1 MNIFT
6 VAAVGLIGTFFA
18 VFMRKMG
25 DEYRVC
31 VSVFCVCAL
40 LIAVFPYF
48 SELLAHIL
56 SFSKLSGTDIENF
69 TFLLKAVGIGYISQ
83 FSSDICADAGEN
95 AIASKIEFAG
105 RICILAMTVPVVS
118 SLVEMIGKM
127 L

>member
-31 VSVFCVCAL
+31 VSIFCVCAL
-40 LIAVFPYF
+40 LIAIFPYF
-48 SELLAHIL
+48 SELWAQIL

-95 AIASKIEFAG
+95 AIASKIELAG
-105 RICILAMTVPVVS
+105 RICILAMTVPVVG

>member
-31 VSVFCVCAL
+31 VSIFCVCAL
-40 LIAVFPYF
+40 LIAIFPYF
-48 SELLAHIL
+48 SELLAQIL
-56 SFSKLSGTDIENF
+56 SFSKLSETDIENF

>member
-40 LIAVFPYF
+40 LIAIFPYF
-48 SELLAHIL
+48 SELLAQIL

>member
-40 LIAVFPYF
+40 LIAIFPYF
-48 SELLAHIL
+48 SQLLAHIL
-56 SFSKLSGTDIENF
+56 SFSKLSGTDTENF
-69 TFLLKAVGIGYISQ
+69 TLLLKAVGIGYISQ

-95 AIASKIEFAG
+95 AIASKIELAG

>member
-31 VSVFCVCAL
+31 VSIFCVCAL
-40 LIAVFPYF
+40 LIAIFPYF
-48 SELLAHIL
+48 SELLAQIL

-105 RICILAMTVPVVS
+105 RICILAMTLPVVS

>member
-6 VAAVGLIGTFFA
+6 VAAVGLIGTIFA

-25 DEYRVC
+25 DEYRIC

-48 SELLAHIL
+48 SELLAQIL
-56 SFSKLSGTDIENF
+56 SFSKLSETDTENF

>member
-6 VAAVGLIGTFFA
+6 VAAVGLIGTIFA

-25 DEYRVC
+25 DEYRIC
-31 VSVFCVCAL
+31 VSIFCVCAL
-40 LIAVFPYF
+40 LIAIFPYF
-48 SELLAHIL
+48 SELLAQIL

>member
-6 VAAVGLIGTFFA
+6 VATVGLIGTFFA

-40 LIAVFPYF
+40 LIAIFPYF
-48 SELLAHIL
+48 SHLLAHIL
-56 SFSKLSGTDIENF
+56 SFSKLSGTDTENF
-69 TFLLKAVGIGYISQ
+69 MFLLKAVGVGYVSQ

-95 AIASKIEFAG
+95 AIASKIELAG

>member
-31 VSVFCVCAL
+31 VSIFCVCAL
-40 LIAVFPYF
+40 LIAIFPYF
-48 SELLAHIL
+48 SELLAQIL

-83 FSSDICADAGEN
+83 FSSDICADAGEKN
-95 AIASKIEFAG
+95 KPAPQGHEKNKTG
-105 RICILAMTVPVVS
+105 
-118 SLVEMIGKM
+118 
-127 L
+127 

>member
-31 VSVFCVCAL
+31 VSIFCVCAL
-40 LIAVFPYF
+40 LIAIFPYF
-48 SELLAHIL
+48 SEPLAQIL

-69 TFLLKAVGIGYISQ
+69 TFLLKAVGIGYISH

-95 AIASKIEFAG
+95 AIASKIELAG

>member
-31 VSVFCVCAL
+31 VSIFCVCAL
-40 LIAVFPYF
+40 LIAIFPYF
-48 SELLAHIL
+48 SELLAQIL

>member
-31 VSVFCVCAL
+31 VSIFCVCAL
-40 LIAVFPYF
+40 LIAIFPYF
-48 SELLAHIL
+48 SELLAQIL

-95 AIASKIEFAG
+95 AIASKIELAG
-105 RICILAMTVPVVS
+105 RICILSMTVPVVS

>member
-48 SELLAHIL
+48 SELLAQIL

-95 AIASKIEFAG
+95 AIASKIELAG
-105 RICILAMTVPVVS
+105 RICILAMTVPVVG

>member
-31 VSVFCVCAL
+31 VSIFCVCAL
-40 LIAVFPYF
+40 LIAIFPYF
-48 SELLAHIL
+48 SELLAQIL

-105 RICILAMTVPVVS
+105 RICILAMTVPVGG

>member
-40 LIAVFPYF
+40 LIAIFPYF
-48 SELLAHIL
+48 SELLAQIL

-95 AIASKIEFAG
+95 AIASKIELAG
-105 RICILAMTVPVVS
+105 RICILSMTVPVVS

>member
-31 VSVFCVCAL
+31 VSIFCVCAL
-40 LIAVFPYF
+40 LIAIFPYF
-48 SELLAHIL
+48 SELLAQIL

-83 FSSDICADAGEN
+83 FSSDICADAGEH

>member
-31 VSVFCVCAL
+31 VSIFCVCAL
-40 LIAVFPYF
+40 LIAIFPYF
-48 SELLAHIL
+48 SELLAQIL
-56 SFSKLSGTDIENF
+56 SFSKLSGTDTENF

-105 RICILAMTVPVVS
+105 RICILAMTVPVVG

>member
-31 VSVFCVCAL
+31 VSIFCVCAL
-40 LIAVFPYF
+40 LIAIFPYF
-48 SELLAHIL
+48 SELLAQIL

-105 RICILAMTVPVVS
+105 RICILAMTVPVVG

>member
-6 VAAVGLIGTFFA
+6 VAAVGLIGTIFA

-25 DEYRVC
+25 DEYRIC

-48 SELLAHIL
+48 SELLAQIL
-56 SFSKLSGTDIENF
+56 SFSKLSETDTENF

-105 RICILAMTVPVVS
+105 RICILAMTVPVVG

>member
-31 VSVFCVCAL
+31 VSIFCVCAL
-40 LIAVFPYF
+40 LIAIFPYF
-48 SELLAHIL
+48 SELLAQIL
-56 SFSKLSGTDIENF
+56 SFSKLSGTDTENF

-95 AIASKIEFAG
+95 AIASKIELAG
-105 RICILAMTVPVVS
+105 RICILAMTVPVVG